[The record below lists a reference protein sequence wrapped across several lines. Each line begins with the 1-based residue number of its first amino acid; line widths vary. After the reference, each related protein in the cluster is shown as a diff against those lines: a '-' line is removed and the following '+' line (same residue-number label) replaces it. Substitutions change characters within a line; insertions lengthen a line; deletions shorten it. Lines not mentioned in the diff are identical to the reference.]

1 MLFGVNAFCLDS
13 SGALW
18 LTSPHIRRGCCPCTI
33 RNGPRGRAGYR
44 HHRHGGW
51 GRMGGGCRWPD
62 SVLSTLRRHLG
73 RGMGHSHL
81 HATVHQPAAPS
92 RPAWAAGHPRPA
104 WCDGGLFRPPRR
116 WYHLPWPRVRPHR
129 PPRRPGAPA
138 HPHDGDPA
146 AVRPLADQVGPDGRT
161 PGSGPAWWRRSA
173 AASHPVLGKRETGL
187 RAKGT
192 VLVIG

>member
-1 MLFGVNAFCLDS
+1 MLFLVRSATVLEVGLVTVTIATAA
-13 SGALW
+13 GAVW
-18 LTSPHIRRGCCPCTI
+18 AEGAAGLTP
-33 RNGPRGRAGYR
+33 
-44 HHRHGGW
+44 
-51 GRMGGGCRWPD
+51 
-62 SVLSTLRRHLG
+62 VLSTSCAATLG

-116 WYHLPWPRVRPHR
+116 CTTCLGLAFVLTARL
-129 PPRRPGAPA
+129 
-138 HPHDGDPA
+138 GDPVLPLILTTA
-146 AVRPLADQVGPDGRT
+146 ILLLSVRSLIRSGRMWRT